1 MMRYIRPG
9 YDVLPLGATIDIR
22 RYNAESF
29 PGGFSSPP
37 IAGHFSLREPNT
49 RGKQEKRIRMLF
61 KDKVKAK
68 LDTAIAEPIRNV
80 GALAILGII
89 LGMVALIVAVVRK

>member
-1 MMRYIRPG
+1 
-9 YDVLPLGATIDIR
+9 
-22 RYNAESF
+22 
-29 PGGFSSPP
+29 
-37 IAGHFSLREPNT
+37 
-49 RGKQEKRIRMLF
+49 MLF